1 MVLIREEK
9 IIELTRKENQRL
21 NLLYASAKETVERDI
36 LLNKVWV
43 VEGDYVG
50 RTLDV
55 YVS

>member
-43 VEGDYVG
+43 FEGDYVG

>member
-9 IIELTRKENQRL
+9 IIELTRKENQLL